1 MTQTNALGRLTAMGF
16 APCGEWTAQDDKL
29 VLKLTA
35 CANARNV
42 LYAFVIEDA
51 VMYIGKTVTTLKT
64 RMQGYRLPSSTQS
77 TNIRNNRTLRQV
89 IESGK
94 LVTIYV
100 LPDNGL
106 LHYGGFHVN
115 LAAGLEDSLVRDM
128 RPPWNGG
135 KKETGEPPLTTPP
148 SNNSLQV
155 SAG

>member
-1 MTQTNALGRLTAMGF
+1 
-16 APCGEWTAQDDKL
+16 
-29 VLKLTA
+29 
-35 CANARNV
+35 
-42 LYAFVIEDA
+42 
-51 VMYIGKTVTTLKT
+51 MYIGKTVTTLKT

-77 TNIRNNRTLRQV
+77 TNIRNNQTLRQV

-94 LVTIYV
+94 LVMIYV

-128 RPPWNGG
+128 RPPRNGG
-135 KKETGEPPLTTPP
+135 KKETGGPPLTTPP